1 MKLSRFVWMF
11 WLGNLALLVAVA
23 AFMWH
28 EGTATQAERDS
39 RDAAIEGIDTD
50 EPRIEWPD
58 ENEVPPF
65 HVIDTRLSP
74 IARPAKPQPVV
85 EKPAPLPPREK
96 TDDELRDELEQALNK
111 RFKLLRM
118 MVSSS
123 EEYPDIALVVADTA
137 RMQWFEGMNLKDEYA
152 KAKSAA
158 LRNLAYDL
166 TVLTIDSQGV
176 LVDAASL
183 EKPDKRFE
191 ILLKVSEDPLSFTML
206 SAHFQPDGEA
216 LKPGAKKDDD
226 ILDRGF
232 QPQDEPP
239 RPEKRDIDKED
250 FSEEALE
257 DLVKYTK
264 AGENGVEIL
273 PELPEDSPARKYGAQ
288 GGEIVKT
295 INGESVKN
303 MSDVR
308 RVVRALYDGGTRE
321 FTVGYER
328 DGVPGERTFKAPET
342 K

>member
-50 EPRIEWPD
+50 KPRIEWPD
-58 ENEVPPF
+58 ENEVLPF

-74 IARPAKPQPVV
+74 IARPARPQPVV

-96 TDDELRDELEQALNK
+96 TDDELRDELEVALNK

-118 MVSSS
+118 MLSSS

-152 KAKSAA
+152 KARSAA

-206 SAHFQPDGEA
+206 SAHFQQDGDA
-216 LKPGAKKDDD
+216 LHFLDPAERGDGAKRLPFDRSEPWPLPDPEIPADD
-226 ILDRGF
+226 LA
-232 QPQDEPP
+232 
-239 RPEKRDIDKED
+239 KY
-250 FSEEALE
+250 
-257 DLVKYTK
+257 VKATD
-264 AGENGVEIL
+264 NGLEIL
-273 PELPEDSPARKYGAQ
+273 PDLPEDSVLRKHGAR
-288 GGEIVKT
+288 GGDIIKT
-295 INGESVKN
+295 INGQVVKS
-303 MSDVR
+303 MADVR
-308 RVVRALYDGGTRE
+308 RIVRTQYDAGTRE
-321 FTVGYER
+321 FKVGYER
-328 DGVPGERTFKAPET
+328 DGVPDERTFKAPE
-342 K
+342 KK